1 MASKGSLEDSQLQIS
16 PTSKCRGIK
25 NLKNVADVTRTRTP
39 TEPMMRD
46 EDGQLRPV
54 MEGDHEYVVEKILD
68 KRVCNESIRGCEKP
82 AHSFR

>member
-1 MASKGSLEDSQLQIS
+1 MPKITKFCGRHTYK
-16 PTSKCRGIK
+16 TSS
-25 NLKNVADVTRTRTP
+25 

-68 KRVCNESIRGCEKP
+68 KRVRNESIRGCEKP

>member
-1 MASKGSLEDSQLQIS
+1 
-16 PTSKCRGIK
+16 
-25 NLKNVADVTRTRTP
+25 
-39 TEPMMRD
+39 MMRD

-68 KRVCNESIRGCEKP
+68 KRVRNESMRGCEKP

>member
-1 MASKGSLEDSQLQIS
+1 MYK
-16 PTSKCRGIK
+16 TS
-25 NLKNVADVTRTRTP
+25 P

-68 KRVCNESIRGCEKP
+68 KRVRNESMRGCEKP